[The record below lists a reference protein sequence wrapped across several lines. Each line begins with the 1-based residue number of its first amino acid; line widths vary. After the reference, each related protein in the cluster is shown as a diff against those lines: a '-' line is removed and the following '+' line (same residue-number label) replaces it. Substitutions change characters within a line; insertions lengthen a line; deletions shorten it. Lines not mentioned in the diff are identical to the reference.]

1 MARARVGVIGAGW
14 WATTAHIPSLRTYE
28 KADLVG
34 IADPNPDKLAA
45 AASYYEVD
53 GAFLNYH
60 DLLERVDGVVIAV
73 PHAYHYQIAR
83 DALDAGAHVLVEK
96 PMVLKSSH
104 AWDLVR
110 RAEQKGLELMV
121 GTTFQFT
128 EQAHRVREI
137 VRSGAIGD
145 LLHVSGLFASM
156 VENFLRS
163 RPEAYRPMFEYP
175 VTGPEPNSY
184 SDPKISGGGQGQTQ
198 LSHAMGMVF
207 WVTGRHA
214 TEAFAYMEN
223 FDLAVDLVDAISY
236 RLDNGAVGTMG
247 ATGSVGIDQDQNQ
260 EFRYYGTKGQVRQDM
275 IHGRADAFFNDGT
288 SEVVPD
294 LAEDE
299 IYPLGRPARVLAD
312 LTVGQGMNLAPGRV
326 AAHTVALL
334 EAAYQSAE
342 SGMAVKVAEPQMGGE

>member
-45 AASYYEVD
+45 AAAYYEVA
-53 GAFLNYH
+53 GAFRDYH

-83 DALDAGAHVLVEK
+83 DALEAGAHVLVEK

-156 VENFLRS
+156 VENFLRKPS
-163 RPEAYRPMFEYP
+163 RGVQADVRVPGD
-175 VTGPEPNSY
+175 GP
-184 SDPKISGGGQGQTQ
+184 GAQ
-198 LSHAMGMVF
+198 L
-207 WVTGRHA
+207 
-214 TEAFAYMEN
+214 
-223 FDLAVDLVDAISY
+223 
-236 RLDNGAVGTMG
+236 
-247 ATGSVGIDQDQNQ
+247 
-260 EFRYYGTKGQVRQDM
+260 
-275 IHGRADAFFNDGT
+275 
-288 SEVVPD
+288 
-294 LAEDE
+294 
-299 IYPLGRPARVLAD
+299 VL
-312 LTVGQGMNLAPGRV
+312 
-326 AAHTVALL
+326 
-334 EAAYQSAE
+334 
-342 SGMAVKVAEPQMGGE
+342 

>member
-34 IADPNPDKLAA
+34 IADPNPDKLEA

-53 GAFLNYH
+53 GTFLDYH

-73 PHAYHYQIAR
+73 PHTYHYEIAR

-96 PMVLKSSH
+96 PMVLTSNH

-110 RAEQKGLELMV
+110 RADKKGLELMV

-163 RPEAYRPMFEYP
+163 NPEAYRPMFDYP
-175 VTGPEPNSY
+175 VTGPEANSY

-223 FDLAVDLVDAISY
+223 FDLSVDLVDAISY
-236 RLDNGAVGTMG
+236 RLDNGADRHD
-247 ATGSVGIDQDQNQ
+247 GS
-260 EFRYYGTKGQVRQDM
+260 
-275 IHGRADAFFNDGT
+275 HGERRHRPGP
-288 SEVVPD
+288 EPGVP
-294 LAEDE
+294 
-299 IYPLGRPARVLAD
+299 VL
-312 LTVGQGMNLAPGRV
+312 R
-326 AAHTVALL
+326 H
-334 EAAYQSAE
+334 
-342 SGMAVKVAEPQMGGE
+342 